1 MLSCCYQ
8 KCWGTYQNNGYRCG
22 AIVSSQSR
30 YHGLQDGAWWCLW
43 LCETA
48 DGEGTGC
55 SMDGQTDGWMA
66 WQTPCYC
73 YPAPFPPA
81 AAGAFVCCSQAG
93 GGLPQ
98 KNSLVKA
105 FRCFMNK
112 LDSTYSIINLL
123 YSDGL
128 RGRLSC
134 AWTNQY
140 PQIHT
145 NTGF

>member
-1 MLSCCYQ
+1 MGWNAVTGLSTPAATKNVGALIKITIMDVEQ
-8 KCWGTYQNNGYRCG
+8 QLVPRAGTRDC
-22 AIVSSQSR
+22 
-30 YHGLQDGAWWCLW
+30 
-43 LCETA
+43 
-48 DGEGTGC
+48 GTGEELPLAVLRRGWTGC
-55 SMDGQTDGWMA
+55 PVDRQTDRR
-66 WQTPCYC
+66 YC
-73 YPAPFPPA
+73 CPALLPPA
-81 AAGAFVCCSQAG
+81 AAGAFVCRSQAG
-93 GGLPQ
+93 GGSPQ

-140 PQIHT
+140 LQIHT